1 MAGTAGATRWT
12 IPEPVLPIDDSG
24 ARASIRRR
32 GDRAVHGYDL
42 AQAVGRAGAIDPDDA
57 RRTVGGVFPAK
68 APVITDPEAT
78 EDVDVTYEIRVEGGP
93 AFGLRFAGATG
104 VVQPVGTSSPHCGLE
119 GDPVAIVL
127 WVYGRVPTEELFTSG
142 RLRASGPDPSLGPRF
157 KGSSRTRSGRGLLH
171 PRDRPEWRG
180 MGVAIT
186 LRGLS
191 HTYRTAEG
199 PLTVLGGLDL
209 DLPDG
214 GYAAVTGPSGA
225 GKTTLLSL
233 LGGLEQPQRGRI
245 DVGGQ
250 DLTQLGGD
258 GLAAYRRATVGFVFQ
273 HFGLLETLT
282 AAQNV
287 ELAGTLA
294 GATPAQRRRRALE
307 LLDAVGLSERADHRP
322 SRLSGGERQRV
333 AIARSLVNEPKLLL
347 ADEPTGNLDDDA
359 AAMVVQLLEDARRR
373 HGCTLVLVTHNR
385 ELAARA
391 EQRVALERGR
401 PVTVAV

>member
-1 MAGTAGATRWT
+1 
-12 IPEPVLPIDDSG
+12 
-24 ARASIRRR
+24 
-32 GDRAVHGYDL
+32 
-42 AQAVGRAGAIDPDDA
+42 
-57 RRTVGGVFPAK
+57 
-68 APVITDPEAT
+68 
-78 EDVDVTYEIRVEGGP
+78 
-93 AFGLRFAGATG
+93 
-104 VVQPVGTSSPHCGLE
+104 
-119 GDPVAIVL
+119 
-127 WVYGRVPTEELFTSG
+127 
-142 RLRASGPDPSLGPRF
+142 
-157 KGSSRTRSGRGLLH
+157 
-171 PRDRPEWRG
+171 

-191 HTYRTAEG
+191 HTYRTADG

-209 DLPDG
+209 DVPDG

-250 DLTQLGGD
+250 DLTALGGD

-294 GATPAQRRRRALE
+294 GATPAQRRARALE
-307 LLDAVGLSERADHRP
+307 LLDAVGLSERAGHRP

-333 AIARSLVNEPKLLL
+333 AIARSLVNRPKLLL
-347 ADEPTGNLDDDA
+347 ADEPTGNLDEDA
-359 AAMVVQLLEDARRR
+359 ATMVIQLLEDVRRQ

-391 EQRVALERGR
+391 EQRVALDRGR
-401 PVTVAV
+401 PVSAAV